1 MGSLAAVLLLWLLN
15 ALLTFAIAQPLIRLP
30 QAGIEARHLAVVYL
44 KNDPESLAIAN
55 YYQQQ
60 RSIPAENIVAV
71 EFDSN
76 QHTVDPGVFAVQKAV
91 IEAQL
96 PEAIQA
102 YALAWTKPFR
112 VGCMGMTAAF
122 AFGYDV
128 SYCANGCKKTRRS
141 AYHHTTSVRPYDNF
155 SIRPTM
161 MLAGN
166 STESI
171 KRLIDRGVSA
181 DDKQPEASALLLK
194 TADKS
199 RSIRRRYFPEFKNE
213 FSTQL
218 NIKIFDA
225 DAVFERSDI
234 LFYFTGAKA
243 VEGLET
249 LSFLPGAIADH
260 LTSHGGTLV
269 NSSQM
274 SAVEWLEAG
283 ATASYGTAIE
293 PCNFLEKF
301 PDPRLI
307 ARYYLRGNTALEAY
321 WKSVVMPGQGNFIG
335 EPLAKPFRG
344 YRMRRGDNSWE
355 IESPVFYPGY
365 YDIYAGSLFGETLL
379 ETKLFRKG
387 ENSISLRPPFAQS
400 YRIERKRL

>member
-1 MGSLAAVLLLWLLN
+1 MGNLIAVFLLWLLS
-15 ALLTFAIAQPLIRLP
+15 ALLAFAIAQPLIQLP
-30 QAGIEARHLAVVYL
+30 QSGIEARHLAVVYL
-44 KNDPESLAIAN
+44 KNDANSLAIAN
-55 YYQQQ
+55 YYQKK
-60 RSIPAENIVAV
+60 RAIPAENIVAV
-71 EFDSN
+71 DFDPN

-96 PEAIQA
+96 PETIQA

-128 SYCANGCKKTRRS
+128 LHCAKGCKKTRRS
-141 AYHHTTSVRPYDNF
+141 AYHHTTSVRPYSDF
-155 SIRPTM
+155 SIRPAM
-161 MLAGN
+161 MLAGG
-166 STESI
+166 SIESV

-181 DDKQPEASALLLK
+181 DDQQPEATALLLK

-199 RSIRRRYFPEFKNE
+199 RSVRHRYFPEFKNE
-213 FSTQL
+213 FASL
-218 NIKIFDA
+218 LDIKIFDA
-225 DAVFERSDI
+225 DSVFDRNNI
-234 LFYFTGAKA
+234 LFYFTGAKL

-249 LSFLPGAIADH
+249 LSFIPGAITDH

-365 YDIYAGSLFGETLL
+365 YNIYAGSLFGEILL

-387 ENSISLRPPFAQS
+387 ENSISLKPPFAQS